1 MFFMDLMESK
11 EELCQEAEQ
20 LGRGFGNLDRW
31 LIDNAVC
38 FGARTY
44 RSAYRSG
51 ADSVLS
57 DRNCDLYIRPRV
69 SIFIERDRN
78 LRELLDRDD
87 MAGIS
92 CRVFSSSGL
101 DSVRTW
107 GKGIYEPFRMLNTWD
122 HALVLA
128 AGYRKYAGM
137 DTVVRPL
144 VEDGACFVRLPGGKL
159 VPWSGFY
166 FIVTSDFPF
175 KEWCSRIG
183 IEPRSYAYYRF
194 RSFFYICRLEKSR
207 GPERS
212 VVSVLRKR
220 DEDSIS
226 NLDVPYAYFE
236 EQFQA
241 FHDVFEEEAEEFI
254 ARYWR
259 PGDEIF

>member
-1 MFFMDLMESK
+1 MDFMKSK
-11 EELCQEAEQ
+11 EELCQEAER
-20 LGRGFGNLDRW
+20 LGHDFGNLDRW
-31 LIDNAVC
+31 LVDNGVC
-38 FGARTY
+38 SGARTY

-57 DRNCDLYIRPRV
+57 DRSCDLYVRPRV

-78 LRELLDRDD
+78 LRELLDRSD
-87 MAGIS
+87 MASIS
-92 CRVFSSSGL
+92 RDVFSSFGL
-101 DSVRTW
+101 HGFRTH
-107 GKGIYEPFRMLNTWD
+107 GEGIYEPFYMLETW
-122 HALVLA
+122 HQVLILA
-128 AGYRKYAGM
+128 AGYRKYTRMG
-137 DTVVRPL
+137 DIVRSL
-144 VEDGACFVRLPGGKL
+144 VKDGACSVRLPGRKF

-175 KEWCSRIG
+175 EDWCSRIG
-183 IEPRSYAYYRF
+183 IGPGGRIYDRF

-226 NLDVPYAYFE
+226 GLNVPYAYFE

-241 FHDVFEEEAEEFI
+241 FHDAFEKEAEEFI

-259 PGDEIF
+259 PEDKIF